1 MAEKRQR
8 INVNIYRASHNAE
21 ESQYI
26 FDVEEELKKLPKSPG
41 VYIMHSKN
49 DDILYVG
56 KAVSLHSRVRQY
68 FQTGHGH
75 GGSAKIAKMVSQIAY
90 FEYIVTSS
98 EMEALVLECNLIKEY
113 RPKYNTMMTDDKG
126 YPYIRVTVEEAF
138 PRFLY
143 SHSMKRDHSK
153 YFGPYTNARA
163 VKDILELINKLYH
176 LRTCNRRL
184 PQDIGKDRPCLY
196 YQIGQCK
203 APCNGK
209 ISQEDYGRQ
218 VQAALSFLNG
228 NYKEILTE
236 LQEQMRA
243 QAEEMEFEKAAETR
257 DLIESIR
264 HIEDKQQMNK
274 ASGEDRD
281 VIACAS
287 NDKDIVVT
295 VFFVRDGKLLG
306 RENHHMNGNSKER
319 LSEVLAAFIKQFY
332 SGTPYLPRE
341 ILVPEVPEEQ
351 QILEAYLSERRESKV
366 QIVVPQKG
374 DKKKILDLA
383 AENARLVLAQD
394 MERVKRQE
402 KRTIGAANEIAELL
416 GIPSANRMEAFDISN
431 ISGVLSVASMV
442 VFEQGKPKKNAYRK
456 FRLRTVTGP
465 DDYASMKEVLSRR
478 FTDEKMDV
486 LPDVIM
492 MDGGKGQVHIAEEV
506 LDKLQLSIPV
516 CGMVK
521 DDRHRTRGIYFHGE
535 ELPINTGSEGF
546 HLMTRIQD
554 EVHRFAIEY
563 HRSLRSK
570 VQVKSILDDIPGI
583 GEKRRRALMKRFG
596 SIEAVRSA
604 DIEEL
609 AQTETMNMG
618 AATKVYEFFHST
630 ENRPEGSL
638 QEGE

>member
-1 MAEKRQR
+1 MAENRQR
-8 INVNIYRASHNAE
+8 INVNIDRASRNAE
-21 ESQYI
+21 ESTQI
-26 FDVEEELKKLPKSPG
+26 FNVEEELRKLPKSPG

-56 KAVSLHSRVRQY
+56 KAVSLHNRVRQY

-75 GGSAKIAKMVSQIAY
+75 GGSAKIARMVSQIAY
-90 FEYIVTSS
+90 FEYIVTGS

-143 SHSMKRDHSK
+143 SHSMKRDHCK

-203 APCNGK
+203 APCDGR

-228 NYKEILTE
+228 NYRDILSQ
-236 LQEQMRA
+236 LQDQMKR

-264 HIEDKQQMNK
+264 HIEDKQQMSK
-274 ASGEDRD
+274 SSGDDRD
-281 VIACAS
+281 VIAFAATE
-287 NDKDIVVT
+287 KDIVVT

-306 RENHHMNGNSKER
+306 RENHHMNGGSEEAFP
-319 LSEVLAAFIKQFY
+319 EVLAAFMKQYY
-332 SGTPYLPRE
+332 SGTPSLPKE
-341 ILVPEVPEEQ
+341 IMVPELPDEL
-351 QILEAYLSERRESKV
+351 QILEAYLSERRGSKV
-366 QIVVPQKG
+366 QILVPQKG

-383 AENARLVLAQD
+383 TENARLVLSQD
-394 MERVKRQE
+394 MERVRRQE
-402 KRTIGAANEIAELL
+402 KRTIGAANEIAQMI
-416 GIPSANRMEAFDISN
+416 GIPSANRMEAYDISN

-478 FTDEKMDV
+478 FTDERMDV

-492 MDGGKGQVHIAEEV
+492 MDGGKGQVNVALMV
-506 LDKLQLSIPV
+506 LDSLGLDIPV

-521 DDRHRTRGIYFHGE
+521 DDNHRTRGLYYNNE
-535 ELPINTGSEGF
+535 EVQFPKGSEAM
-546 HLMTRIQD
+546 LMVTALQD
-554 EVHRFAIEY
+554 EAHRFAIEY
-563 HRSLRSK
+563 HRQLRSRN
-570 VQVKSILDDIPGI
+570 QVHSVLDEIPGV
-583 GEKRRRALMKRFG
+583 GENRRKQLIRYFGEIRKIKEAEVETLMEVPGIPESVAKN
-596 SIEAVRSA
+596 IY
-604 DIEEL
+604 
-609 AQTETMNMG
+609 T
-618 AATKVYEFFHST
+618 FFHVDA
-630 ENRPEGSL
+630 
-638 QEGE
+638 QEEKNDE

>member
-1 MAEKRQR
+1 MAENRQR
-8 INVNIYRASHNAE
+8 INVNIDRASRNAE
-21 ESQYI
+21 ESTQI
-26 FDVEEELKKLPKSPG
+26 FNVEEELKKLPKSPG

-56 KAVSLHSRVRQY
+56 KAVSLHNRVRQY

-75 GGSAKIAKMVSQIAY
+75 GGSAKIARMVSQIAY
-90 FEYIVTSS
+90 FEYIVTGS

-143 SHSMKRDHSK
+143 SHSMKRDHCK

-203 APCNGK
+203 APCDGR

-228 NYKEILTE
+228 NYRDILSQ
-236 LQEQMRA
+236 LQDQMKR

-264 HIEDKQQMNK
+264 HIEDKQQMSK
-274 ASGEDRD
+274 SSGDDRD
-281 VIACAS
+281 VIAFAATE
-287 NDKDIVVT
+287 KDIVVT

-306 RENHHMNGNSKER
+306 RENHHMNGGSEEVFP
-319 LSEVLAAFIKQFY
+319 EVLAAFMKQYY
-332 SGTPYLPRE
+332 SGTPSLPKE
-341 ILVPEVPEEQ
+341 ILVPELPDEQ
-351 QILEAYLSERRESKV
+351 QILEAYLSERRGAKV
-366 QIVVPQKG
+366 QILVPQKG

-383 AENARLVLAQD
+383 TENARLVLSQD
-394 MERVKRQE
+394 MERVRRQE
-402 KRTIGAANEIAELL
+402 KRTIGAANEIAQMI
-416 GIPSANRMEAFDISN
+416 GIPSANRMEAYDISN

-456 FRLRTVTGP
+456 FRLRTVMGP

-478 FTDEKMDV
+478 FTDERMDV

-492 MDGGKGQVHIAEEV
+492 MDGGKGQVNVALMV
-506 LDKLQLSIPV
+506 LDSLGLDIPV

-521 DDRHRTRGIYFHGE
+521 DDNHRTRGLYYNNE
-535 ELPINTGSEGF
+535 EVQFPKGSEAM
-546 HLMTRIQD
+546 LMVTALQD
-554 EVHRFAIEY
+554 EAHRFAIEY
-563 HRSLRSK
+563 HRQLRSRN
-570 VQVKSILDDIPGI
+570 QVHSVLDEIPGV
-583 GEKRRRALMKRFG
+583 GENRRKQLIRYFGEIRKIKEAEVETLMEVPGIPESVAKN
-596 SIEAVRSA
+596 IY
-604 DIEEL
+604 
-609 AQTETMNMG
+609 T
-618 AATKVYEFFHST
+618 FFHVDA
-630 ENRPEGSL
+630 
-638 QEGE
+638 QEEKNDE

>member
-1 MAEKRQR
+1 MAENRQR
-8 INVNIYRASHNAE
+8 INVNIDRASRNAE
-21 ESQYI
+21 ESTQI
-26 FDVEEELKKLPKSPG
+26 FNVEEELRKLPKSPG

-56 KAVSLHSRVRQY
+56 KAVSLHNRVRQY

-75 GGSAKIAKMVSQIAY
+75 GGSAKIARMVSQIAY
-90 FEYIVTSS
+90 FEYIVTGS

-143 SHSMKRDHSK
+143 SHSMKRDHCK

-203 APCNGK
+203 APCDGR

-228 NYKEILTE
+228 NYRDILSQ
-236 LQEQMRA
+236 LQDQMKR

-264 HIEDKQQMNK
+264 HIEDKQQMSK
-274 ASGEDRD
+274 SSGDDRD
-281 VIACAS
+281 VIAFAATE
-287 NDKDIVVT
+287 KDIVVT

-306 RENHHMNGNSKER
+306 RENHHMNGGSEEAFP
-319 LSEVLAAFIKQFY
+319 EVLAAFMKQYY
-332 SGTPYLPRE
+332 SGTPSLPKE
-341 ILVPEVPEEQ
+341 ILVPELPDEQ
-351 QILEAYLSERRESKV
+351 QILEAYLSERRGAKV
-366 QIVVPQKG
+366 QILVPQKG

-383 AENARLVLAQD
+383 TENARLVLSQD
-394 MERVKRQE
+394 MERVRRQE
-402 KRTIGAANEIAELL
+402 KRTIGAANEIAQMI
-416 GIPSANRMEAFDISN
+416 GIPSANRMEAYDISN

-456 FRLRTVTGP
+456 FRLRTVMGP

-478 FTDEKMDV
+478 FTDERMDV

-492 MDGGKGQVHIAEEV
+492 MDGGKGQVNVALMV
-506 LDKLQLSIPV
+506 LDSLGLDIPV

-521 DDRHRTRGIYFHGE
+521 DDNHRTRGLYYNNE
-535 ELPINTGSEGF
+535 EVQFPKGSEAM
-546 HLMTRIQD
+546 LMVTALQD
-554 EVHRFAIEY
+554 EAHRFAIEY
-563 HRSLRSK
+563 HRQLRSRN
-570 VQVKSILDDIPGI
+570 QVHSVLDEIPGV
-583 GEKRRRALMKRFG
+583 GENRRKQLIRYFGEIRKIKEAEVESLMEVPGIPESVAKN
-596 SIEAVRSA
+596 IY
-604 DIEEL
+604 
-609 AQTETMNMG
+609 T
-618 AATKVYEFFHST
+618 FFHADA
-630 ENRPEGSL
+630 
-638 QEGE
+638 QEDKNDE

>member
-1 MAEKRQR
+1 MAENRQR
-8 INVNIYRASHNAE
+8 INVNIDRASRNAE
-21 ESQYI
+21 ESTQI

-56 KAVSLHSRVRQY
+56 KAVSLHNRVRQY

-75 GGSAKIAKMVSQIAY
+75 GGSAKIARMVSQIAY
-90 FEYIVTSS
+90 FEYIVTGS

-143 SHSMKRDHSK
+143 SHSMKRDHCK

-163 VKDILELINKLYH
+163 VKDILELINKLYR

-203 APCNGK
+203 APCDGR

-228 NYKEILTE
+228 NYKDILSQ
-236 LQEQMRA
+236 LQDQMKT

-264 HIEDKQQMNK
+264 HIEDKQQMSK
-274 ASGEDRD
+274 SSGDDRD
-281 VIACAS
+281 VIAFAA
-287 NDKDIVVT
+287 NEKDIVVT

-306 RENHHMNGNSKER
+306 RENHHMNGG
-319 LSEVLAAFIKQFY
+319 SEEAFSEILAAFMKQYY
-332 SGTPYLPRE
+332 SGTPSLPKE
-341 ILVPEVPEEQ
+341 ILVPELPDEQ
-351 QILEAYLSERRESKV
+351 QILEAYLSERRGAKV
-366 QIVVPQKG
+366 QILVPQKG

-383 AENARLVLAQD
+383 AENARLVLSQD
-394 MERVKRQE
+394 MERVRRQE
-402 KRTIGAANEIAELL
+402 KRTIGAANEIAQMI
-416 GIPSANRMEAFDISN
+416 GIPSANRMEAYDISN

-478 FTDEKMDV
+478 FTDERMDV

-492 MDGGKGQVHIAEEV
+492 MDGGKGQVNVALMV
-506 LDKLQLSIPV
+506 LDSLGLDIPV

-521 DDRHRTRGIYFHGE
+521 DDNHRTRGLYYNNE
-535 ELPINTGSEGF
+535 EVQFPKGSEAM
-546 HLMTRIQD
+546 LMVTALQD
-554 EVHRFAIEY
+554 EAHRFAIEY
-563 HRSLRSK
+563 HRQLRSRN
-570 VQVKSILDDIPGI
+570 QVHSVLDEIPGV
-583 GEKRRRALMKRFG
+583 GENRRKQLIRYFGEIRKIKEAEVESLMEVPGIPESVAKN
-596 SIEAVRSA
+596 IY
-604 DIEEL
+604 
-609 AQTETMNMG
+609 T
-618 AATKVYEFFHST
+618 FFHADV
-630 ENRPEGSL
+630 
-638 QEGE
+638 QEEKNDE

>member
-1 MAEKRQR
+1 MAENRHR
-8 INVNIYRASHNAE
+8 INVNIDRASRNAE
-21 ESQYI
+21 ESTQI

-56 KAVSLHSRVRQY
+56 KAVSLHNRVRQY

-75 GGSAKIAKMVSQIAY
+75 GGSAKIARMVSQIAY
-90 FEYIVTSS
+90 FEYIVTGS

-143 SHSMKRDHSK
+143 SHSMKRDHCK

-203 APCNGK
+203 APCDGR

-228 NYKEILTE
+228 NYKDILSQ
-236 LQEQMRA
+236 LQDQMKR

-264 HIEDKQQMNK
+264 HIEDKQQMSK
-274 ASGEDRD
+274 SSGDDRD
-281 VIACAS
+281 VIAFAA
-287 NDKDIVVT
+287 NEKDIVVT

-306 RENHHMNGNSKER
+306 RENHHMNGGSAEAF
-319 LSEVLAAFIKQFY
+319 SEILAAFMKQYY
-332 SGTPYLPRE
+332 SGTPSLPKE
-341 ILVPEVPEEQ
+341 ILVPELPDEQ
-351 QILEAYLSERRESKV
+351 QILEAYLSERRGAKV
-366 QIVVPQKG
+366 QILVPQKG

-383 AENARLVLAQD
+383 AENARLVLSQD
-394 MERVKRQE
+394 MERVRRQE
-402 KRTIGAANEIAELL
+402 KRTIGAANEIAQMI
-416 GIPSANRMEAFDISN
+416 GIPSANRMEAYDISN

-478 FTDEKMDV
+478 FTDERMDV

-492 MDGGKGQVHIAEEV
+492 MDGGKGQVNVALMV
-506 LDKLQLSIPV
+506 LDSLGLDIPV

-521 DDRHRTRGIYFHGE
+521 DDNHRTRGLYYNNE
-535 ELPINTGSEGF
+535 EVQFPKGSEAM
-546 HLMTRIQD
+546 LMVTALQD
-554 EVHRFAIEY
+554 EAHRFAIEY
-563 HRSLRSK
+563 HRQLRSRN
-570 VQVKSILDDIPGI
+570 QVHSVLDEIPGV
-583 GEKRRRALMKRFG
+583 GENRRKQLIRYFGEIRKIKEAEVESLMEVPGIPESVAKN
-596 SIEAVRSA
+596 IY
-604 DIEEL
+604 
-609 AQTETMNMG
+609 T
-618 AATKVYEFFHST
+618 FFHADV
-630 ENRPEGSL
+630 
-638 QEGE
+638 QEEKNDE

>member
-1 MAEKRQR
+1 MAENRQR
-8 INVNIYRASHNAE
+8 INVNIDRASRNAE
-21 ESQYI
+21 ESTQI
-26 FDVEEELKKLPKSPG
+26 FNVEEELKKLPKSPG

-56 KAVSLHSRVRQY
+56 KAVSLHNRVRQY

-75 GGSAKIAKMVSQIAY
+75 GGSAKIARMVAQIAY
-90 FEYIVTSS
+90 FEYIVTGS

-143 SHSMKRDHSK
+143 SHSMKRDHCK

-203 APCNGK
+203 APCDGR

-228 NYKEILTE
+228 NYRDILSQ
-236 LQEQMRA
+236 LQDQMKR

-264 HIEDKQQMNK
+264 HIEDKQQMSK
-274 ASGEDRD
+274 SSGDDRD
-281 VIACAS
+281 VIAFAATE
-287 NDKDIVVT
+287 KDIVVT

-306 RENHHMNGNSKER
+306 RENHHMNGGSEEAFP
-319 LSEVLAAFIKQFY
+319 EVLAAFMKQYY
-332 SGTPYLPRE
+332 SGTPSLPKE
-341 ILVPEVPEEQ
+341 ILVPELPDEQ
-351 QILEAYLSERRESKV
+351 QIL
-366 QIVVPQKG
+366 VPQKG

-383 AENARLVLAQD
+383 TENARLVLSQD
-394 MERVKRQE
+394 MERVRRQE
-402 KRTIGAANEIAELL
+402 KRTIGAANEIAQMI
-416 GIPSANRMEAFDISN
+416 GIPSANRMEAYDISN

-456 FRLRTVTGP
+456 FRLRTVMGP

-478 FTDEKMDV
+478 FTDERMDV

-492 MDGGKGQVHIAEEV
+492 MDGGKGQVNVALMV
-506 LDKLQLSIPV
+506 LDSLGLDIPV

-521 DDRHRTRGIYFHGE
+521 DDNHRTRGLYYNNE
-535 ELPINTGSEGF
+535 EVQFPKGSEAM
-546 HLMTRIQD
+546 LMVTALQD
-554 EVHRFAIEY
+554 EAHRFAIEY
-563 HRSLRSK
+563 HRQLRSRN
-570 VQVKSILDDIPGI
+570 QVHSVLDEIPGV
-583 GEKRRRALMKRFG
+583 GENRRKQLIRYFGEIRKIKEAEVETLMEVPGIPESVAKN
-596 SIEAVRSA
+596 IY
-604 DIEEL
+604 
-609 AQTETMNMG
+609 T
-618 AATKVYEFFHST
+618 FFHADA
-630 ENRPEGSL
+630 
-638 QEGE
+638 QEEKNDE

>member
-1 MAEKRQR
+1 MAENRQR
-8 INVNIYRASHNAE
+8 INVNIDRASRNAE
-21 ESQYI
+21 ESTQI
-26 FDVEEELKKLPKSPG
+26 FNVEEELKKLPKSPG

-56 KAVSLHSRVRQY
+56 KAVSLHNRVRQY

-75 GGSAKIAKMVSQIAY
+75 GGSAKIARMVAQIAY
-90 FEYIVTSS
+90 FEYIVTGS

-143 SHSMKRDHSK
+143 SHSMKRDHCK

-203 APCNGK
+203 APCDGR

-228 NYKEILTE
+228 NYRDILSQ
-236 LQEQMRA
+236 LQDQMKK

-264 HIEDKQQMNK
+264 HIEDKQQMSK
-274 ASGEDRD
+274 SSGDDRD
-281 VIACAS
+281 VIAFAATE
-287 NDKDIVVT
+287 KDIVVT

-306 RENHHMNGNSKER
+306 RENHHMNGGSEEAFP
-319 LSEVLAAFIKQFY
+319 EVLAAFMKQYY
-332 SGTPYLPRE
+332 SGTPSLPKE
-341 ILVPEVPEEQ
+341 ILVPELPDEQ
-351 QILEAYLSERRESKV
+351 QILEAYLSERRGAKV
-366 QIVVPQKG
+366 QILVPQKG

-383 AENARLVLAQD
+383 TENARLVLSQD
-394 MERVKRQE
+394 MERVRRQE
-402 KRTIGAANEIAELL
+402 KRTIGAANEIARMI
-416 GIPSANRMEAFDISN
+416 GIPSANRMEAYDISN

-456 FRLRTVTGP
+456 FRLRTVMGP

-478 FTDEKMDV
+478 FTDERMDV

-492 MDGGKGQVHIAEEV
+492 MDGGKGQVNVALMV
-506 LDKLQLSIPV
+506 LDSLGLDIPV

-521 DDRHRTRGIYFHGE
+521 DDNHRTRGLYYNNE
-535 ELPINTGSEGF
+535 EVQFPKGSEAM
-546 HLMTRIQD
+546 LMVTALQD
-554 EVHRFAIEY
+554 EAHRFAIEY
-563 HRSLRSK
+563 HRQLRSRN
-570 VQVKSILDDIPGI
+570 QVHSVLDEIPGV
-583 GEKRRRALMKRFG
+583 GENRRKQLIRYFGEIRKIKEAEVETLMEVPGIPESVAKN
-596 SIEAVRSA
+596 IY
-604 DIEEL
+604 
-609 AQTETMNMG
+609 T
-618 AATKVYEFFHST
+618 FFHADA
-630 ENRPEGSL
+630 
-638 QEGE
+638 QEEKNDE

>member
-492 MDGGKGQVHIAEEV
+492 MDGGKGQVNVALMV
-506 LDKLQLSIPV
+506 LDSMGLDIPV

-521 DDRHRTRGIYFHGE
+521 DDNHRTRGLYYNNVEVKF
-535 ELPINTGSEGF
+535 PKGSEAM
-546 HLMTRIQD
+546 LMVTALQD
-554 EVHRFAIEY
+554 DCLLYTSPSPR
-563 HRSLRSK
+563 
-570 VQVKSILDDIPGI
+570 D
-583 GEKRRRALMKRFG
+583 
-596 SIEAVRSA
+596 
-604 DIEEL
+604 
-609 AQTETMNMG
+609 
-618 AATKVYEFFHST
+618 
-630 ENRPEGSL
+630 
-638 QEGE
+638 

>member
-1 MAEKRQR
+1 MAENRQR
-8 INVNIYRASHNAE
+8 INVNIDRASRNAE
-21 ESQYI
+21 ESTQI
-26 FDVEEELKKLPKSPG
+26 FNVEEELKKLPKSPG

-56 KAVSLHSRVRQY
+56 KAVSLHNRVRQY

-75 GGSAKIAKMVSQIAY
+75 GGSAKIARMVSQIAY
-90 FEYIVTSS
+90 FEYIVTGS

-143 SHSMKRDHSK
+143 SHSMKRDHCK

-203 APCNGK
+203 APCDGR

-228 NYKEILTE
+228 NYRDILSQ
-236 LQEQMRA
+236 LQDQMKR

-264 HIEDKQQMNK
+264 HIEDKQQMSK
-274 ASGEDRD
+274 SSGDDRD
-281 VIACAS
+281 VIAFAATE
-287 NDKDIVVT
+287 KDIVVT

-306 RENHHMNGNSKER
+306 RENHHMNGGSEEAFP
-319 LSEVLAAFIKQFY
+319 EVLAAFMKQYY
-332 SGTPYLPRE
+332 SGTPSLPKE
-341 ILVPEVPEEQ
+341 ILVPELPDEL
-351 QILEAYLSERRESKV
+351 QILEAYLSERRGSKV
-366 QIVVPQKG
+366 QILVPQKG

-383 AENARLVLAQD
+383 TENARLVLSQD
-394 MERVKRQE
+394 MERVRRQE
-402 KRTIGAANEIAELL
+402 KRTIGAANEIAQMI
-416 GIPSANRMEAFDISN
+416 GIPSANRMEAYDISN

-478 FTDEKMDV
+478 FTDERMDV

-492 MDGGKGQVHIAEEV
+492 MDGGKGQVNVALMV
-506 LDKLQLSIPV
+506 LDSLGLDIPV

-521 DDRHRTRGIYFHGE
+521 DDNHRTRGLYYNNE
-535 ELPINTGSEGF
+535 EVQFPKGSEAM
-546 HLMTRIQD
+546 LMVTALQD
-554 EVHRFAIEY
+554 EAHRFAIEY
-563 HRSLRSK
+563 HRQLRSRN
-570 VQVKSILDDIPGI
+570 QVHSVLDEIPGV
-583 GEKRRRALMKRFG
+583 GENRRKQLIRYFGEIRKIKEAEVESLMEVPGIPESVAKN
-596 SIEAVRSA
+596 IY
-604 DIEEL
+604 
-609 AQTETMNMG
+609 T
-618 AATKVYEFFHST
+618 FFHADA
-630 ENRPEGSL
+630 
-638 QEGE
+638 QEEKNDE

>member
-1 MAEKRQR
+1 M
-8 INVNIYRASHNAE
+8 
-21 ESQYI
+21 
-26 FDVEEELKKLPKSPG
+26 EEELKKLPKSPG

-90 FEYIVTSS
+90 FEYIVTNS

-236 LQEQMRA
+236 LREQMRA
-243 QAEEMEFEKAAETR
+243 QAEEM

-416 GIPSANRMEAFDISN
+416 GITSANRMEAFDISN

-492 MDGGKGQVHIAEEV
+492 MDGGKGQVNVALMV
-506 LDKLQLSIPV
+506 LDSLGLDIPV

-521 DDRHRTRGIYFHGE
+521 DDNHRTRGLYYNNVEVKF
-535 ELPINTGSEGF
+535 PKGSEAM
-546 HLMTRIQD
+546 LMVTALQD
-554 EVHRFAIEY
+554 EAHRFAIEY
-563 HRSLRSK
+563 HRQLRSK
-570 VQVKSILDDIPGI
+570 NQVHSVLDEIPGV
-583 GEKRRRALMKRFG
+583 GENRRKQLLKYFG
-596 SIEAVRSA
+596 EIRKIREATIS
-604 DIEEL
+604 EL
-609 AQTETMNMG
+609 AEVPGIPESVAKN
-618 AATKVYEFFHST
+618 VYEFFHA
-630 ENRPEGSL
+630 E
-638 QEGE
+638 

>member
-1 MAEKRQR
+1 MAENRQR
-8 INVNIYRASHNAE
+8 INVNIDRASRNAE
-21 ESQYI
+21 ESTQI

-56 KAVSLHSRVRQY
+56 KAVSLHNRVRQY

-75 GGSAKIAKMVSQIAY
+75 GGSAKIARMVSQIAY
-90 FEYIVTSS
+90 FEYIVTGS

-143 SHSMKRDHSK
+143 SHSMKRDHCK

-203 APCNGK
+203 APCDGR

-228 NYKEILTE
+228 NYRDILSQ
-236 LQEQMRA
+236 LQDQMKR

-264 HIEDKQQMNK
+264 HIEDKQQMSK
-274 ASGEDRD
+274 SSGDDRD
-281 VIACAS
+281 VIAFAATE
-287 NDKDIVVT
+287 KDIVVT

-306 RENHHMNGNSKER
+306 RENHHMNGG
-319 LSEVLAAFIKQFY
+319 SEEAFPEILAAFMKQYY
-332 SGTPYLPRE
+332 SGTPSLPKE
-341 ILVPEVPEEQ
+341 ILVPELPDEQ
-351 QILEAYLSERRESKV
+351 QILEAYLSERRGAKV
-366 QIVVPQKG
+366 QILVPQKG

-383 AENARLVLAQD
+383 TENARLVLSQD
-394 MERVKRQE
+394 MERVRRQE
-402 KRTIGAANEIAELL
+402 KRTIGAANEIAQMI
-416 GIPSANRMEAFDISN
+416 GIPSANRMEAYDISN

-478 FTDEKMDV
+478 FTDERMDV

-492 MDGGKGQVHIAEEV
+492 MDGGKGQVNVALMV
-506 LDKLQLSIPV
+506 LDSLGLDIPV

-521 DDRHRTRGIYFHGE
+521 DDNHRTRGLYYNNE
-535 ELPINTGSEGF
+535 EVQFPKGSEAM
-546 HLMTRIQD
+546 LMVTALQD
-554 EVHRFAIEY
+554 EAHRFAIEY
-563 HRSLRSK
+563 HRQLRSRN
-570 VQVKSILDDIPGI
+570 QVHSVLDEIPGV
-583 GEKRRRALMKRFG
+583 GENRRKQLIRYFGEIRKIKEAEVETLMEVPGIPESVAKN
-596 SIEAVRSA
+596 IY
-604 DIEEL
+604 
-609 AQTETMNMG
+609 T
-618 AATKVYEFFHST
+618 FFHVDA
-630 ENRPEGSL
+630 
-638 QEGE
+638 QEEKNDE

>member
-492 MDGGKGQVHIAEEV
+492 MDGGKGQVNVALMV
-506 LDKLQLSIPV
+506 LEALVVVAVYVVVPAAKA
-516 CGMVK
+516 G
-521 DDRHRTRGIYFHGE
+521 DRVRA
-535 ELPINTGSEGF
+535 PIFRSA
-546 HLMTRIQD
+546 
-554 EVHRFAIEY
+554 RFA
-563 HRSLRSK
+563 S
-570 VQVKSILDDIPGI
+570 V
-583 GEKRRRALMKRFG
+583 
-596 SIEAVRSA
+596 EAA
-604 DIEEL
+604 
-609 AQTETMNMG
+609 G
-618 AATKVYEFFHST
+618 AST
-630 ENRPEGSL
+630 WVTL
-638 QEGE
+638 

>member
-1 MAEKRQR
+1 MAENRHR
-8 INVNIYRASHNAE
+8 IKVNIDRASRNAE
-21 ESQYI
+21 ESTQI

-56 KAVSLHSRVRQY
+56 KAVSLHNRVRQY

-75 GGSAKIAKMVSQIAY
+75 GGSAKIARMVSQIAY
-90 FEYIVTSS
+90 FEYIVTGS

-143 SHSMKRDHSK
+143 SHSMKRDHCK

-163 VKDILELINKLYH
+163 VKDILELINKLYR

-203 APCNGK
+203 APCDGR

-228 NYKEILTE
+228 NYKDILSQ
-236 LQEQMRA
+236 LQDQMKT

-264 HIEDKQQMNK
+264 HIEDKQQMSK
-274 ASGEDRD
+274 SSGDDRD
-281 VIACAS
+281 VIAFAA
-287 NDKDIVVT
+287 NEKDIVVT

-306 RENHHMNGNSKER
+306 RENHHMNGG
-319 LSEVLAAFIKQFY
+319 SEEAFSEILAAFMKQYY
-332 SGTPYLPRE
+332 SGTPSLPKE
-341 ILVPEVPEEQ
+341 ILVPELPDEQ
-351 QILEAYLSERRESKV
+351 QILEAYLSERRGAKV
-366 QIVVPQKG
+366 QILVPQKG

-383 AENARLVLAQD
+383 AENARLVLSQD
-394 MERVKRQE
+394 MERVRRQE
-402 KRTIGAANEIAELL
+402 KRTIGAANEIAQMI
-416 GIPSANRMEAFDISN
+416 GIPSANRMEAYDISN

-478 FTDEKMDV
+478 FTDERMDV

-492 MDGGKGQVHIAEEV
+492 MDGGKGQVNVALMV
-506 LDKLQLSIPV
+506 LDSLGLDIPV

-521 DDRHRTRGIYFHGE
+521 DDNHRTRGLYYNNE
-535 ELPINTGSEGF
+535 EVQFPKGSEAM
-546 HLMTRIQD
+546 LMVTALQD
-554 EVHRFAIEY
+554 EAHRFAIEY
-563 HRSLRSK
+563 HRQLRSRN
-570 VQVKSILDDIPGI
+570 QVHSVLDEIPGV
-583 GEKRRRALMKRFG
+583 GENRRKQLIRYFGEIRKIKEAEVESLMEVPGIPESVAKN
-596 SIEAVRSA
+596 IY
-604 DIEEL
+604 
-609 AQTETMNMG
+609 T
-618 AATKVYEFFHST
+618 FFHADV
-630 ENRPEGSL
+630 
-638 QEGE
+638 QEEKNDE

>member
-1 MAEKRQR
+1 MAENRQR
-8 INVNIYRASHNAE
+8 INVNIDRASRNAE
-21 ESQYI
+21 ESTQI

-56 KAVSLHSRVRQY
+56 KAVSLHNRVRQY

-75 GGSAKIAKMVSQIAY
+75 GGSAKIARMVSQIAY
-90 FEYIVTSS
+90 FEYIVTGS

-143 SHSMKRDHSK
+143 SHSMKRDHCK

-203 APCNGK
+203 APCDGR

-228 NYKEILTE
+228 NYRDILSQ
-236 LQEQMRA
+236 LQDQMKR

-264 HIEDKQQMNK
+264 HIEDKQQMSK
-274 ASGEDRD
+274 SSGDDRD
-281 VIACAS
+281 VIAFAATE
-287 NDKDIVVT
+287 KDIVVT

-306 RENHHMNGNSKER
+306 RENHHMNGGSEEAFP
-319 LSEVLAAFIKQFY
+319 EVLAAFMKQYY
-332 SGTPYLPRE
+332 SGTPSLPKE
-341 ILVPEVPEEQ
+341 ILVPELPDEQ
-351 QILEAYLSERRESKV
+351 QILEAYLSERRGAKV
-366 QIVVPQKG
+366 QILVPQKG

-383 AENARLVLAQD
+383 TENARLVLSQD
-394 MERVKRQE
+394 MERVRRQE
-402 KRTIGAANEIAELL
+402 KRTIGAANEIAQMI
-416 GIPSANRMEAFDISN
+416 GIPSANRMEAYDISN

-456 FRLRTVTGP
+456 FRLRTVMGP

-478 FTDEKMDV
+478 FTDERMDV

-492 MDGGKGQVHIAEEV
+492 MDGGKGQVNVALMV
-506 LDKLQLSIPV
+506 LDSLGLDIPV

-521 DDRHRTRGIYFHGE
+521 DDNHRTRGLYYNNE
-535 ELPINTGSEGF
+535 EVQFPKGSEAM
-546 HLMTRIQD
+546 LMVTALQD
-554 EVHRFAIEY
+554 EAHRFAIEY
-563 HRSLRSK
+563 HRQLRSRN
-570 VQVKSILDDIPGI
+570 QVHSVLDEIPGV
-583 GEKRRRALMKRFG
+583 GENRRKQLIRYFGEIRKIKEAEVETLMEVPGIPESVAKN
-596 SIEAVRSA
+596 IY
-604 DIEEL
+604 
-609 AQTETMNMG
+609 T
-618 AATKVYEFFHST
+618 FFHVDA
-630 ENRPEGSL
+630 
-638 QEGE
+638 QEEKNDE

>member
-1 MAEKRQR
+1 MAENRHR
-8 INVNIYRASHNAE
+8 INVNIDRASRNAE
-21 ESQYI
+21 ESTQI

-56 KAVSLHSRVRQY
+56 KAVSLHNRVRQY

-75 GGSAKIAKMVSQIAY
+75 GGSAKIARMVSQIAY
-90 FEYIVTSS
+90 FEYIVTGS

-143 SHSMKRDHSK
+143 SHSMKRDHCK

-203 APCNGK
+203 APCDGR

-228 NYKEILTE
+228 NYRDILSQ
-236 LQEQMRA
+236 LQDQMKR

-264 HIEDKQQMNK
+264 HIEDKQQMSK
-274 ASGEDRD
+274 SSGDDRD
-281 VIACAS
+281 VIAFAATE
-287 NDKDIVVT
+287 KDIVVT

-306 RENHHMNGNSKER
+306 RENHHMNGGSEEAFP
-319 LSEVLAAFIKQFY
+319 EVLAAFMKQYY
-332 SGTPYLPRE
+332 SGTPSLPKE
-341 ILVPEVPEEQ
+341 ILVPELPDEQ
-351 QILEAYLSERRESKV
+351 QILEAYLSERRGAKV
-366 QIVVPQKG
+366 QILVPQKG

-383 AENARLVLAQD
+383 AENARLVLSQD
-394 MERVKRQE
+394 MERVRRQE
-402 KRTIGAANEIAELL
+402 KRTIGAANEIAQMI
-416 GIPSANRMEAFDISN
+416 GIPSANRMEAYDISN

-478 FTDEKMDV
+478 FTDERMDV

-492 MDGGKGQVHIAEEV
+492 MDGGKGQVNVALMV
-506 LDKLQLSIPV
+506 LDSLGLDIPV

-521 DDRHRTRGIYFHGE
+521 DDNHRTRGLYYNNE
-535 ELPINTGSEGF
+535 EVQFPKGSEAM
-546 HLMTRIQD
+546 LMVTALQD
-554 EVHRFAIEY
+554 EAHRFAIEY
-563 HRSLRSK
+563 HRQLRSRN
-570 VQVKSILDDIPGI
+570 QVHSVLDEIPGV
-583 GEKRRRALMKRFG
+583 GENRRKQLIRYFGEIRKIKEAEVESLMEVPGIPESVAKN
-596 SIEAVRSA
+596 IY
-604 DIEEL
+604 
-609 AQTETMNMG
+609 T
-618 AATKVYEFFHST
+618 FFHADV
-630 ENRPEGSL
+630 
-638 QEGE
+638 QEEKNDE

>member
-306 RENHHMNGNSKER
+306 RENHHMNGNMKKIEVITRPEKLVGLKEIFATHNCQGMTC
-319 LSEVLAAFIKQFY
+319 LSVMGCGRQK
-332 SGTPYLPRE
+332 GYLPEMNFTGDDINLLPKIMVFVVVEDDQIEE
-341 ILVPEVPEEQ
+341 ILAD
-351 QILEAYLSERRESKV
+351 IATAIGTGKNGDGKV
-366 QIVVPQKG
+366 
-374 DKKKILDLA
+374 
-383 AENARLVLAQD
+383 
-394 MERVKRQE
+394 
-402 KRTIGAANEIAELL
+402 
-416 GIPSANRMEAFDISN
+416 F
-431 ISGVLSVASMV
+431 
-442 VFEQGKPKKNAYRK
+442 
-456 FRLRTVTGP
+456 VT
-465 DDYASMKEVLSRR
+465 
-478 FTDEKMDV
+478 
-486 LPDVIM
+486 
-492 MDGGKGQVHIAEEV
+492 EV
-506 LDKLQLSIPV
+506 LDAMRI
-516 CGMVK
+516 
-521 DDRHRTRGIYFHGE
+521 RTNEREIASF
-535 ELPINTGSEGF
+535 
-546 HLMTRIQD
+546 
-554 EVHRFAIEY
+554 EVA
-563 HRSLRSK
+563 
-570 VQVKSILDDIPGI
+570 
-583 GEKRRRALMKRFG
+583 
-596 SIEAVRSA
+596 
-604 DIEEL
+604 
-609 AQTETMNMG
+609 
-618 AATKVYEFFHST
+618 
-630 ENRPEGSL
+630 
-638 QEGE
+638 

>member
-1 MAEKRQR
+1 MAENRHR
-8 INVNIYRASHNAE
+8 INVNIDRASRNAE
-21 ESQYI
+21 ESTQI

-56 KAVSLHSRVRQY
+56 KAVSLHNRVRQY

-75 GGSAKIAKMVSQIAY
+75 GGSAKIARMVSQIAY
-90 FEYIVTSS
+90 FEYIVTGS

-143 SHSMKRDHSK
+143 SHSMKRDHCK

-203 APCNGK
+203 APCDGR

-228 NYKEILTE
+228 NYKDILSQ
-236 LQEQMRA
+236 LQDQMKT

-264 HIEDKQQMNK
+264 HIEDKQQMSK
-274 ASGEDRD
+274 SSGDDRD
-281 VIACAS
+281 VIAFAA
-287 NDKDIVVT
+287 NEKDIVVT

-306 RENHHMNGNSKER
+306 RENHHMNGGSAEAF
-319 LSEVLAAFIKQFY
+319 SEILAAFMKQYY
-332 SGTPYLPRE
+332 SGTPSLPKE
-341 ILVPEVPEEQ
+341 ILVPELPDEQ
-351 QILEAYLSERRESKV
+351 QILEAYLSERRGAKV
-366 QIVVPQKG
+366 QILVPQKG

-383 AENARLVLAQD
+383 AENARLVLSQD
-394 MERVKRQE
+394 MERVRRQE
-402 KRTIGAANEIAELL
+402 KRTIGAANEIAQMI
-416 GIPSANRMEAFDISN
+416 GIPSANRMEAYDISN

-478 FTDEKMDV
+478 FTDERMDV

-492 MDGGKGQVHIAEEV
+492 MDGGKGQVNVALMV
-506 LDKLQLSIPV
+506 LDSLGLDIPV

-521 DDRHRTRGIYFHGE
+521 DDNHRTRGLYYNNE
-535 ELPINTGSEGF
+535 EVQFPKGSEAM
-546 HLMTRIQD
+546 LMVTALQD
-554 EVHRFAIEY
+554 EAHRFAIEY
-563 HRSLRSK
+563 HRQLRSRN
-570 VQVKSILDDIPGI
+570 QVHSVLDEIPGV
-583 GEKRRRALMKRFG
+583 GENRRKQLIRYFGEIRKIKEAEVEFLMEVPGIPESVAKN
-596 SIEAVRSA
+596 IY
-604 DIEEL
+604 
-609 AQTETMNMG
+609 T
-618 AATKVYEFFHST
+618 FFHADV
-630 ENRPEGSL
+630 
-638 QEGE
+638 QEEKNDE

>member
-1 MAEKRQR
+1 MAENRQR
-8 INVNIYRASHNAE
+8 INVNIDRASRNAE
-21 ESQYI
+21 ESTQI

-56 KAVSLHSRVRQY
+56 KAVSLHNRVRQY

-75 GGSAKIAKMVSQIAY
+75 GGSAKIARMVSQIAY
-90 FEYIVTSS
+90 FEYIVTGS

-143 SHSMKRDHSK
+143 SHSMKRDHCK

-203 APCNGK
+203 APCDGR

-228 NYKEILTE
+228 NYKDILSQ
-236 LQEQMRA
+236 LQDQMKT

-264 HIEDKQQMNK
+264 HIEDKQQMSK
-274 ASGEDRD
+274 SSGDDRD
-281 VIACAS
+281 VIAFAA
-287 NDKDIVVT
+287 NEKDIVVT

-306 RENHHMNGNSKER
+306 RENHHMNGGSAEAF
-319 LSEVLAAFIKQFY
+319 SEILAAFMKQYY
-332 SGTPYLPRE
+332 SGTPSLPKE
-341 ILVPEVPEEQ
+341 ILVPELPDEQ
-351 QILEAYLSERRESKV
+351 QILEAYLSERRGAKV
-366 QIVVPQKG
+366 QILVPQKG

-383 AENARLVLAQD
+383 AENARLVLSQD
-394 MERVKRQE
+394 MERVRRQE
-402 KRTIGAANEIAELL
+402 KRTIGAANEIAQMI
-416 GIPSANRMEAFDISN
+416 GIPSANRMEAYDISN

-478 FTDEKMDV
+478 FTDERMDV

-492 MDGGKGQVHIAEEV
+492 MDGGKGQVNVALMV
-506 LDKLQLSIPV
+506 LDSLGLDIPV

-521 DDRHRTRGIYFHGE
+521 DDNHRTRGLYYNNE
-535 ELPINTGSEGF
+535 EVQFPKGSEAM
-546 HLMTRIQD
+546 LMVTALQD
-554 EVHRFAIEY
+554 EAHRFAIEY
-563 HRSLRSK
+563 HRQLRSRN
-570 VQVKSILDDIPGI
+570 QVHSVLDEIPGV
-583 GEKRRRALMKRFG
+583 GENRRKQLIRYFGEIRKIKEAEVESLMEVPGIPESVAKN
-596 SIEAVRSA
+596 IY
-604 DIEEL
+604 
-609 AQTETMNMG
+609 T
-618 AATKVYEFFHST
+618 FFHADV
-630 ENRPEGSL
+630 
-638 QEGE
+638 QEEKNDE

>member
-1 MAEKRQR
+1 MAENRHR
-8 INVNIYRASHNAE
+8 INVNIDRASRNAE
-21 ESQYI
+21 ESTQI

-56 KAVSLHSRVRQY
+56 KAVSLHNRVRQY

-75 GGSAKIAKMVSQIAY
+75 GGSAKIARMVSQIAY
-90 FEYIVTSS
+90 FEYIVTGS

-143 SHSMKRDHSK
+143 SHSMKRDHCK

-203 APCNGK
+203 APCDGR

-228 NYKEILTE
+228 NYKDILSQ
-236 LQEQMRA
+236 LQDQMKT

-264 HIEDKQQMNK
+264 HIEDKQQMSK
-274 ASGEDRD
+274 SSGDDRD
-281 VIACAS
+281 VIAFAA
-287 NDKDIVVT
+287 NEKDIVVT

-306 RENHHMNGNSKER
+306 RENHHMNGGSAEAF
-319 LSEVLAAFIKQFY
+319 SEILAAFMKQYY
-332 SGTPYLPRE
+332 SGTPSLPKE
-341 ILVPEVPEEQ
+341 ILVPELPDEQ
-351 QILEAYLSERRESKV
+351 QILEAYLSERRGAKV
-366 QIVVPQKG
+366 QILVPQKG

-383 AENARLVLAQD
+383 AENARLVLSQD
-394 MERVKRQE
+394 MERVRRQE
-402 KRTIGAANEIAELL
+402 KRTIGAANEIAQMI
-416 GIPSANRMEAFDISN
+416 GIPSANRMEAYDISN

-478 FTDEKMDV
+478 FTDERMDV

-492 MDGGKGQVHIAEEV
+492 MDGGKGQVNVALMV
-506 LDKLQLSIPV
+506 LDSLGLDIPV

-521 DDRHRTRGIYFHGE
+521 DDNHRTRGLYYNNE
-535 ELPINTGSEGF
+535 EVKFPKGSEAM
-546 HLMTRIQD
+546 LMVTALQD
-554 EVHRFAIEY
+554 EAHRFAIEY
-563 HRSLRSK
+563 HRQLRSRN
-570 VQVKSILDDIPGI
+570 QVHSVLDEIPGV
-583 GEKRRRALMKRFG
+583 GENRRKQLIRYFGEIRKIKEAEVETLMEVPGIPESVAKN
-596 SIEAVRSA
+596 IY
-604 DIEEL
+604 
-609 AQTETMNMG
+609 T
-618 AATKVYEFFHST
+618 FFHVDA
-630 ENRPEGSL
+630 
-638 QEGE
+638 QEEKNDE

>member
-492 MDGGKGQVHIAEEV
+492 MDGGKGQVNVALMV
-506 LDKLQLSIPV
+506 LDSLGLDIPV

-521 DDRHRTRGIYFHGE
+521 DDNHRTRGLYYNNVEVKF
-535 ELPINTGSEGF
+535 PKGSEAM
-546 HLMTRIQD
+546 LMVTALQD
-554 EVHRFAIEY
+554 EAHRFAIEY
-563 HRSLRSK
+563 HRQLRSK
-570 VQVKSILDDIPGI
+570 NQVHSVLDEIPGV
-583 GEKRRRALMKRFG
+583 GENRRTHIVFASDRVSFG
-596 SIEAVRSA
+596 SS
-604 DIEEL
+604 
-609 AQTETMNMG
+609 
-618 AATKVYEFFHST
+618 
-630 ENRPEGSL
+630 
-638 QEGE
+638 

>member
-1 MAEKRQR
+1 MAENRQR
-8 INVNIYRASHNAE
+8 INVNIDRASRNAE
-21 ESQYI
+21 ESTQI

-56 KAVSLHSRVRQY
+56 KAVSLHNRVRQY

-75 GGSAKIAKMVSQIAY
+75 GGSAKIARMVSQIAY
-90 FEYIVTSS
+90 FEYIVTGS

-143 SHSMKRDHSK
+143 SHSMKRDHCK

-203 APCNGK
+203 APCDGR

-228 NYKEILTE
+228 NYKDILSQ
-236 LQEQMRA
+236 LQDQMKR

-264 HIEDKQQMNK
+264 HIEDKQQMSK
-274 ASGEDRD
+274 SSGDDRD
-281 VIACAS
+281 VIAFAA
-287 NDKDIVVT
+287 NEKDIVVT

-306 RENHHMNGNSKER
+306 RENHHMNGG
-319 LSEVLAAFIKQFY
+319 SEEAFSEILAAFMKQYY
-332 SGTPYLPRE
+332 SGTPSLPKE
-341 ILVPEVPEEQ
+341 ILVPELPDEQ
-351 QILEAYLSERRESKV
+351 QILEAYLSERRGAKL
-366 QIVVPQKG
+366 QILVPQKG

-383 AENARLVLAQD
+383 AEYARLVLSQD
-394 MERVKRQE
+394 MERVRRQE
-402 KRTIGAANEIAELL
+402 KRTIGAANEIAQMI
-416 GIPSANRMEAFDISN
+416 GIPSANRMEAYDISN

-478 FTDEKMDV
+478 FTDERMDV

-492 MDGGKGQVHIAEEV
+492 MDGGKGQVNVALMV
-506 LDKLQLSIPV
+506 LDSLGLDIPV

-521 DDRHRTRGIYFHGE
+521 DDNHRTRGLYYNNE
-535 ELPINTGSEGF
+535 EVQFPKGSEAM
-546 HLMTRIQD
+546 LMVTALQD
-554 EVHRFAIEY
+554 EAHRFAIEY
-563 HRSLRSK
+563 HRQLRSRN
-570 VQVKSILDDIPGI
+570 QVHSVLDEIPGV
-583 GEKRRRALMKRFG
+583 GENRRKQLIRYFGEIRKIKEAEVESLMEVPGIPESVAKN
-596 SIEAVRSA
+596 IY
-604 DIEEL
+604 
-609 AQTETMNMG
+609 T
-618 AATKVYEFFHST
+618 FFHADV
-630 ENRPEGSL
+630 
-638 QEGE
+638 QEEKNDE

>member
-1 MAEKRQR
+1 MAENRQR
-8 INVNIYRASHNAE
+8 INVNIDRASRNAE
-21 ESQYI
+21 ESTQI
-26 FDVEEELKKLPKSPG
+26 FNVEEELRKLPKSPG

-56 KAVSLHSRVRQY
+56 KAVSLHNRVRQY

-75 GGSAKIAKMVSQIAY
+75 GGSAKIARMVSQIAY
-90 FEYIVTSS
+90 FEYIVTGS

-143 SHSMKRDHSK
+143 SHSMKRDHCK

-203 APCNGK
+203 APCDGR

-228 NYKEILTE
+228 NYRDILSQ
-236 LQEQMRA
+236 LQDQMKR

-264 HIEDKQQMNK
+264 HIEDKQQMSK
-274 ASGEDRD
+274 SSGDDRD
-281 VIACAS
+281 VIAFAATE
-287 NDKDIVVT
+287 KDIVVT

-306 RENHHMNGNSKER
+306 RENHHMNGG
-319 LSEVLAAFIKQFY
+319 SEEAFPEILAAFMKQYY
-332 SGTPYLPRE
+332 SGTPSLPKE
-341 ILVPEVPEEQ
+341 ILVPELPDEQ
-351 QILEAYLSERRESKV
+351 QILEAYLSERRGAKV
-366 QIVVPQKG
+366 QILVPQKG

-383 AENARLVLAQD
+383 TENARLVLSQD
-394 MERVKRQE
+394 MERVRRQE
-402 KRTIGAANEIAELL
+402 KRTIGAANEIAQMI
-416 GIPSANRMEAFDISN
+416 GIPSANRMEAYDISN

-478 FTDEKMDV
+478 FTDERMDV

-492 MDGGKGQVHIAEEV
+492 MDGGKGQVNVALMV
-506 LDKLQLSIPV
+506 LDSLGLDIPV

-521 DDRHRTRGIYFHGE
+521 DDNHRTRGLYYNNE
-535 ELPINTGSEGF
+535 EVQFPKGSEAM
-546 HLMTRIQD
+546 LMVTALQD
-554 EVHRFAIEY
+554 EAHRFAIEY
-563 HRSLRSK
+563 HRQLRSRN
-570 VQVKSILDDIPGI
+570 QVHSVLDEIPGV
-583 GEKRRRALMKRFG
+583 GENRRKQLIRYFGEIRKIKEAEVETLMEVPGIPESVAKN
-596 SIEAVRSA
+596 IY
-604 DIEEL
+604 
-609 AQTETMNMG
+609 T
-618 AATKVYEFFHST
+618 FFHVDA
-630 ENRPEGSL
+630 
-638 QEGE
+638 QEEKNDE